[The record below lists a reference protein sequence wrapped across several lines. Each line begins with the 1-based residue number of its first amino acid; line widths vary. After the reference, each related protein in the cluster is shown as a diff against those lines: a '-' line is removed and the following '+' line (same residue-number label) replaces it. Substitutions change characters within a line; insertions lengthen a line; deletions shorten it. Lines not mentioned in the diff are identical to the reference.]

1 MKVKL
6 YKNFKKRKN
15 STLQPSGDFLEVDCT
30 LKNGTSI
37 VNPTIQL
44 QLAFNS
50 DYSNYN
56 YCHIPDFGRFYY
68 IRDLVWNNSI
78 AEFVLV
84 SDIMASFKSDIG
96 AYNGLISRSS
106 AAFNTYLV
114 DNTLVT
120 ENKNPIISNI
130 TLEYSRSLA
139 VRVYISSFDNGVQSF
154 LMTPAEYKAFTIW
167 AVNTIDGIFSNASQ
181 YITSAEIVDR
191 NATIQGEHVSTI
203 KIAAVEYTPAS
214 AVYFLPIENYNTVL
228 HREIFRFTV
237 PEHPQAA
244 TYGKFLNSP
253 VFRKI
258 RVESGITGSLDVPFY
273 GTGDCVFTTHTASG
287 SCSGFCSIRS
297 VGKESPDITRAVY
310 GAIPVNFA
318 VQIPTIGAAI
328 SGGDAINAITSA
340 ITAIAGFAAAPA
352 TGGATIP
359 AAVSGTASTLKSG
372 IEMLAAAPSCAG
384 GVGDPFSLS
393 AFGSVNISYIPVT
406 GLANSQKGRPFNAVG
421 TVSNYA
427 GFLMLENVNLSTNAR
442 ADEKSEIETT
452 MERGFYY
459 E

>member
-15 STLQPSGDFLEVDCT
+15 STLQPSGEYLEADCI

-114 DNTLVT
+114 DNTVVV
-120 ENKNPIISNI
+120 ENRNPIISNI
-130 TLEYSRSLA
+130 ALEYSRSLA
-139 VRVYISSFDNGVQSF
+139 VRVYVSSFDNGVQSF
-154 LMTPAEYKAFTIW
+154 LMTPAEYKAFTVW

-181 YITSAEIVDR
+181 YITSAEIIDK
-191 NATIQGEHVSTI
+191 NATTQGERVSSI
-203 KIAAVEYTPAS
+203 KISSVEYTPSS
-214 AVYFLPIENYNTVL
+214 AVYFLPPENYNTVI

-244 TYGKFLNSP
+244 IYGKFLNSP
-253 VFRKI
+253 AFRKI
-258 RVESGITGSLDVPFY
+258 RVESGVTGSTEVPFY
-273 GTGDCVFTTHTASG
+273 GSGDCVFTTHTASG

-297 VGKESPDITRAVY
+297 VGAENTDITRAVY
-310 GAIPVNFA
+310 GAIPVNFS
-318 VQIPTIGAAI
+318 VQIPTIGAGI
-328 SGGDAINAITSA
+328 SGGDAINAMTSA
-340 ITAIAGFAAAPA
+340 VTALAGFAAAPA

-359 AAVSGTASTLKSG
+359 AALSGTVSTVKSG
-372 IEMLAAAPSCAG
+372 LDMLYAAPSCAG
-384 GVGDPFSLS
+384 SVGDPFSLS
-393 AFGSVNISYIPVT
+393 TFGSVNISYIPVT
-406 GLANSQKGRPFNAVG
+406 GLANSQKGRPFNSVG

-427 GFLMLENVNLSTNAR
+427 GFLMLENVNHATNAR
-442 ADEKSEIETT
+442 ADEKTEIEST

>member
-15 STLQPSGDFLEVDCT
+15 STLQPSGEYLEADCI

-68 IRDLVWNNSI
+68 IKDLVWNNSI

-114 DNTLVT
+114 DNTIVT
-120 ENKNPIISNI
+120 ENRNPIISNI

-139 VRVYISSFDNGVQSF
+139 VRVYISSFNNGVQSF
-154 LMTPAEYKAFTIW
+154 LMTPTEYKTFTIW
-167 AVNTIDGIFSNASQ
+167 AVNTLEGIFSNASQ
-181 YITSAEIVDR
+181 YITSAEIIDR
-191 NATIQGEHVSTI
+191 NATIQGEQVSSITI
-203 KIAAVEYTPAS
+203 GAAEYIPSS
-214 AVYFLPIENYNTVL
+214 AVYFLPPENYNTIIN
-228 HREIFRFTV
+228 REIFRFTV

-253 VFRKI
+253 AFRKI
-258 RVESGITGSLDVPFY
+258 RVESGVTGSIDVPFY
-273 GTGDCVFTTHTASG
+273 GNGDCVFTTHTASG

-297 VGKESPDITRAVY
+297 VGAENPDITRALY
-310 GAIPVNFA
+310 GGVPVNLA

-328 SGGDAINAITSA
+328 SGGDAISAMTSA
-340 ITAIAGFAAAPA
+340 VTALAGFAAAPA

-359 AAVSGTASTLKSG
+359 AALSGTVSTLKSG
-372 IEMLAAAPSCAG
+372 LDMIYAAPSCAG

-393 AFGSVNISYIPVT
+393 TFGSVNISYIPVT

-427 GFLMLENVNLSTNAR
+427 GFLILENVNLATNAR
-442 ADEKSEIETT
+442 ADEKSEIEST